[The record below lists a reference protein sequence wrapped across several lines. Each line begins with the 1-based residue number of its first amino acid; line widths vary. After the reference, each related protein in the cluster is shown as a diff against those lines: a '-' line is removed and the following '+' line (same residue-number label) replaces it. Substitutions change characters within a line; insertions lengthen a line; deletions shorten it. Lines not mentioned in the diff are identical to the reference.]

1 MVVPPVPAAVAREQW
16 LDFSEIKFFS
26 ALKKD
31 SEELLI
37 IFAKNPVKG
46 KVKTRLSKEI
56 GNNAALDIYKFLLN
70 HTFKI
75 AKNLQV
81 DKVIYYAENFP
92 QQDISDSEI
101 FSKEL
106 QCGQDLGEKME
117 NAFRDAFAK
126 AYRRVII
133 IGTDLLDISQ
143 RDIEYAFLQLKK
155 KDVVIGPA
163 KDGGYY
169 LLGMKS
175 LNSKV
180 FKNKAW
186 STASVLENT
195 LEDFKNKNV
204 KLLKSRNDIDVLSDI
219 LGDSELRK
227 YIK

>member
-1 MVVPPVPAAVAREQW
+1 MVVLPVPAAVAREQW
-16 LDFSEIKFFS
+16 LNFSEIKFFS

-46 KVKTRLSKEI
+46 KVKTRLAREI
-56 GNNAALDIYKFLLN
+56 GDNAALDIYKFLLN
-70 HTFKI
+70 HTYEV
-75 AKNLQV
+75 AKNLRV
-81 DKVIYYAENFP
+81 DKVIYYDKNLP
-92 QQDISDSEI
+92 QQDIFDPGI
-101 FSKEL
+101 FNRAM
-106 QCGQDLGEKME
+106 QNGRDLGEKME
-117 NAFRDAFAK
+117 NAFRNAFAR
-126 AYRRVII
+126 AYKNVII

-143 RDIEYAFLQLKK
+143 RDIEDAFLQLKK
-155 KDVVIGPA
+155 NDVVIGPA

-180 FKNKAW
+180 FKDKVW
-186 STASVLENT
+186 STTSVLENT
-195 LEDFKNKNV
+195 LEDFENKNV

>member
-1 MVVPPVPAAVAREQW
+1 MGVPPVQAAVAREQW
-16 LDFSEIKFFS
+16 LNYSEIKFFF

-31 SEELLI
+31 SEELLM

-46 KVKTRLSKEI
+46 RVKTRLAKEI
-56 GNNAALDIYKFLLN
+56 GDNAALDIYNFLLN
-70 HTFKI
+70 HTYKVT
-75 AKNLQV
+75 KNLQV
-81 DKVIYYAENFP
+81 DKVVYYAENFP
-92 QQDISDSEI
+92 QQDIFDSEI
-101 FSKEL
+101 FTREL

-117 NAFRDAFAK
+117 NAFRDAFANTYK
-126 AYRRVII
+126 RVII

-143 RDIEYAFLQLKK
+143 RDIENAFLQLKK

-186 STASVLENT
+186 STASVLTNT
-195 LEDFKNKNV
+195 LKDFKKKNV
-204 KLLKSRNDIDVLSDI
+204 ILLETLNDIDVVSDI
-219 LGDSELRK
+219 PGDSELRK